1 MNKQKRQL
9 GDLYQNIKE
18 QWGLVMSSRMSKESE
33 VKNIESPFTEI
44 FSLMKRYKAL
54 SDGLT
59 ALVYNSDELMVMHQH
74 IENAIE
80 LLLQGLQSLG
90 QIIGDET
97 QYKVVSI
104 KNINSIGFLI
114 SAISNLTE
122 SLHTFK
128 TDANFELRQRGLV
141 KF

>member
-1 MNKQKRQL
+1 MSLNTRE
-9 GDLYQNIKE
+9 GNDLQ
-18 QWGLVMSSRMSKESE
+18 
-33 VKNIESPFTEI
+33 NIESPFTEI

-80 LLLQGLQSLG
+80 LLLQGIESLG
-90 QIIGDET
+90 QLIGDVA

-104 KNINSIGFLI
+104 KNISSIGFLI

-122 SLHTFK
+122 SLHTLK